1 MLFRKFLLSGKKRS
15 EGSSRFKVFKWL
27 PQYLR
32 WYIYG
37 LSTTWL
43 RKKKFKKNVL
53 ITGGSGFIGSAI
65 TEYIVKNKFN
75 AIVFDNNSR
84 GNFNIFIENKKKN

>member
-1 MLFRKFLLSGKKRS
+1 M
-15 EGSSRFKVFKWL
+15 V
-27 PQYLR
+27 
-32 WYIYG
+32 
-37 LSTTWL
+37 
-43 RKKKFKKNVL
+43 KKKKNLKKNVL

-84 GNFNIFIENKKKN
+84 GNLRRLSKIRKKLNLLKEILETKENYYPLMGILIQLFI